1 MQPPGCGGFA
11 NWITSDD
18 VGHPGGAAGG
28 HRLDHCSDPGCKGV
42 ANRITSD
49 DAGHPGG
56 GAGGSA
62 AVEAGLREE
71 VVVPEA
77 ARFAA
82 LKSATLPQQLRNPVV
97 LGLAAYFTVSVFVL
111 QLYLGAAPP
120 ARQNPPSSSLHSH
133 TARRLVPHG
142 ASAHTC

>member
-1 MQPPGCGGFA
+1 MGP
-11 NWITSDD
+11 
-18 VGHPGGAAGG
+18 AA
-28 HRLDHCSDPGCKGV
+28 R
-42 ANRITSD
+42 A
-49 DAGHPGG
+49 
-56 GAGGSA
+56 AGGSA
-62 AVEAGLREE
+62 GGGGEPGLRED

-120 ARQNPPSSSLHSH
+120 APLLPISPQLYEHASSVL
-133 TARRLVPHG
+133 HG
-142 ASAHTC
+142 ACAHRC